1 MRRRARHAP
10 LLFPELSPMSRRFL
24 PVLLAMGIAACGS
37 DGGTNTDPGAASVF
51 VGPESTTLS
60 VGQEAKLTVTVRDA
74 ANKLLPTDGVQWSTL
89 DASVASVST
98 DGTVKALKT
107 GATQIVARS
116 GNVADSARVT
126 VTGDVLRTFNAN
138 GQQGCSNA
146 QNVSAKL
153 VAQGSKVQIFE
164 DMANPAGGFTPTDYQ
179 QIAAAFDN
187 QIWPVDTRH
196 FGEPSDLD
204 GNGRVVILYT
214 RAVNAL
220 TPANVNYVVGGF
232 FYSRDLF
239 PKVATPSQGACPA
252 SNEAEMFY
260 MLAPD
265 PNGEVNGNRRTA
277 ESVRRSTLSTV
288 AHEFQHLINASRRLF
303 IVRAPGNQWNE
314 EVWLNEGLSHIAEE
328 LNYYA
333 GSGLAARANIGIAQ
347 ITASQGA
354 LDAFNT
360 YGISN
365 FGRVGEF
372 YRDVSNQS
380 PIQSDDDLSTRG
392 AAWAFLR
399 YAADQRG
406 GDERDVWF
414 NLVNSP
420 NSGVNNVQTVL
431 GTDVLARIRDW
442 NVAMYA
448 DDIGLPVAAKFTMP
462 SWDMRS
468 VLSNRAFGN
477 GFPLTVTQLA
487 NGTPTTVGMVGA
499 SSSYLR
505 FGVAAGGTGDVRLSS
520 PGSPTT
526 RACTTLNLA
535 VGEVFQGGA
544 EASALCVGAGEYTL
558 IPFFAGASSSSAQ
571 LSVTASGIQAVTGPP
586 NPTLIPGPA
595 FSLSGGSM
603 PRGDGGWE
611 LRLRHRER
619 AELAGL
625 VRGEGARRDVQAD
638 ITTPEVRVSLV
649 RTK

>member
-1 MRRRARHAP
+1 
-10 LLFPELSPMSRRFL
+10 MSRRFL

>member
-1 MRRRARHAP
+1 
-10 LLFPELSPMSRRFL
+10 MSRRFL

-37 DGGTNTDPGAASVF
+37 DGGTNSDSDATAVF
-51 VGPESTTLS
+51 VGPESTTLA
-60 VGQEAKLTVTVRDA
+60 VGQETKLSVTVRDG
-74 ANKLLPTDGVQWSTL
+74 ANKLLPTDRVQWSTL
-89 DASVASVST
+89 DASVASVTT
-98 DGTVKALKT
+98 DGTVKALKV

-116 GNVADSARVT
+116 GNLADSASIIVS
-126 VTGDVLRTFNAN
+126 GDVLRNFNAN
-138 GQQGCSNA
+138 GNA
-146 QNVSAKL
+146 ACASPQTVTAKL
-153 VAQGSKVQIFE
+153 VAQGTKVQIFE
-164 DMANPAGGFTPTDYQ
+164 DRANPAGGFTTADYQ

-187 QIWPVDTRH
+187 QIWPVDTRA

-220 TPANVNYVVGGF
+220 TPANVNYIVGGF

-239 PKVATPSQGACPA
+239 PKIATPTQGACAA

-303 IVRAPGNQWNE
+303 VVRAPGNQWNE

-333 GSGLAARANIGIAQ
+333 GAGLGPRGNIGIAQ
-347 ITASQGA
+347 ITGSQGA
-354 LDAFNT
+354 LDAFNM

-372 YRDVSNQS
+372 YRNVSNES

-392 AAWAFLR
+392 AAWSFLR
-399 YAADQRG
+399 YVADQRN

-414 NLVNSP
+414 NLVNSA

-431 GTDVLARIRDW
+431 GIDVLARIRDW
-442 NVAMYA
+442 NVALYA
-448 DDIGLPVAAKFTMP
+448 DDIGIPVAPKFTMP

-477 GFPLTVTQLA
+477 GFPLATTQLVNA
-487 NGTPTTVGMVGA
+487 TPVSVAMVGA
-499 SSSYLR
+499 TSSYLR
-505 FGVAAGGTGDVRLSS
+505 FGVAAGGTGDVRISS

-526 RACTTLNLA
+526 SACTTLNLA
-535 VGEVFQGGA
+535 VGEVFQGGP

-558 IPFFAGASSSSAQ
+558 IPFYAGASSASAQ

-586 NPTLIPGPA
+586 NPTLIPGPT

-603 PRGDGGWE
+603 QRGDGGFE
-611 LRLRHRER
+611 LRLRERER
-619 AELAGL
+619 AELAGK
-625 VRGEGARRDVQAD
+625 VAGGGARRDVLSD
-638 ITTPEVRVSLV
+638 ITTPEVRISLL